1 MVDSPWPAPRARAPL
16 AATIELPGSKSETNR
31 ALVIA
36 ALADGPSTIHDTLE
50 ARDTTLMVNAI
61 TALGA
66 SVNVEDHTIT
76 VVPAEFHGGVHV
88 DVGLAGTVMRFV
100 PPIAALASGDVRFDG
115 DPRARVRPMSTIVDA
130 LRQAGVV
137 IDDDGRGTLPFT
149 IAGSGHVEGGDVTI
163 DASASS
169 QFVSAMLLAGA
180 RFDRGLN
187 LRHVGGVIPS
197 MPHIEMTIS
206 MLAEHGVSVLAEPH
220 AWRID
225 AGSIHAKDR
234 WIEPDLSNAAAF
246 LAAALAAG
254 GSVTVPRW
262 PAHTAQ
268 PGAAVRD
275 IFELMGASA
284 EHTER
289 GLTVHGDGLIHG
301 IDVDLSPV
309 GELTPTIAA
318 LAALADGPSQLRGIA
333 HLRGHE
339 TDRLAALT
347 AELNALGGDVT
358 ETADGLQINP
368 RPLHGGLW
376 HTYDDHRMAT
386 AGALLGLVI
395 DGIEVEN
402 IATTAKTLPAFTEL
416 WQRLLS

>member
-1 MVDSPWPAPRARAPL
+1 MVDSPWPAPSARAPL
-16 AATIELPGSKSETNR
+16 AATIEIPGSKSETNR

-36 ALADGPSTIHDTLE
+36 ALADGPSTIHDALE

-61 TALGA
+61 TTLGA
-66 SVNVEDHTIT
+66 RVNVDAHSITI
-76 VVPAEFHGGVHV
+76 VPSAFHGGVHV

-130 LRQAGVV
+130 LEQVGVV
-137 IDDDGRGTLPFT
+137 VEDDGRGTLPFT
-149 IAGSGHVEGGDVTI
+149 IAGTGHVEGGEVTI

-180 RFDRGLN
+180 RFDRGLE
-187 LRHVGGVIPS
+187 LRHIGGSLPS
-197 MPHIEMTIS
+197 MPHIEMTVS
-206 MLAEHGVSVLAEPH
+206 MLAEHGVAVLGEQH
-220 AWRID
+220 SWRIGP
-225 AGSIHAKDR
+225 GSIHAKDR

-246 LAAALAAG
+246 LAAALAVG

-262 PAHTAQ
+262 PAHTVQ
-268 PGAAVRD
+268 PGAAVRG
-275 IFELMGASA
+275 IFERMGASV

-289 GLTVHGDGLIHG
+289 GLSVQGDGRIHG

-318 LAALADGPSQLRGIA
+318 LAALADAPSQLRGIA

-347 AELNALGGDVT
+347 TELNALGGDVT

-402 IATTAKTLPAFTEL
+402 IATTAKTLPAFTQL
-416 WQRLLS
+416 WQKLLS